1 MSTMAGQADTSAA
14 HRTDNHVKRVSC
26 CSSRPATTSVSVISA
41 LVLVVVLGPSL
52 ATAGDISCQGIR
64 YTYFNKGLD
73 TSDIPAA
80 PRQGK
85 NRIPPSPSPG
95 LTYYPD
101 PWKPPPSFCHHPIN
115 HPETFLKKTFS
126 EHCGGGRT
134 HGGCGATFPFCGW
147 DDNL

>member
-1 MSTMAGQADTSAA
+1 MAAQADTSAA
-14 HRTDNHVKRVSC
+14 HRTDNHVKRVSW

-41 LVLVVVLGPSL
+41 LTLVLVLVLGPSL

-85 NRIPPSPSPG
+85 NRIPSV
-95 LTYYPD
+95 TVTRPD
-101 PWKPPPSFCHHPIN
+101 LLSGPVKASTVI
-115 HPETFLKKTFS
+115 LS
-126 EHCGGGRT
+126 SS
-134 HGGCGATFPFCGW
+134 
-147 DDNL
+147 D

>member
-14 HRTDNHVKRVSC
+14 HRTDNHVKRVSW
-26 CSSRPATTSVSVISA
+26 CSSRHPTTSVSVISA
-41 LVLVVVLGPSL
+41 LTLVLVLGPSL

-85 NRIPPSPSPG
+85 NRIPSV
-95 LTYYPD
+95 TVTRPD
-101 PWKPPPSFCHHPIN
+101 LLSGPVKASTVI
-115 HPETFLKKTFS
+115 LS
-126 EHCGGGRT
+126 SS
-134 HGGCGATFPFCGW
+134 
-147 DDNL
+147 D

>member
-1 MSTMAGQADTSAA
+1 MAGQADTSAA

-26 CSSRPATTSVSVISA
+26 CSSRHPTTSVSVISA
-41 LVLVVVLGPSL
+41 LALVLVLGPSL

-85 NRIPPSPSPG
+85 NRIPSV
-95 LTYYPD
+95 TVTRPD
-101 PWKPPPSFCHHPIN
+101 LLSGPVKASTVI
-115 HPETFLKKTFS
+115 LS
-126 EHCGGGRT
+126 SS
-134 HGGCGATFPFCGW
+134 
-147 DDNL
+147 D